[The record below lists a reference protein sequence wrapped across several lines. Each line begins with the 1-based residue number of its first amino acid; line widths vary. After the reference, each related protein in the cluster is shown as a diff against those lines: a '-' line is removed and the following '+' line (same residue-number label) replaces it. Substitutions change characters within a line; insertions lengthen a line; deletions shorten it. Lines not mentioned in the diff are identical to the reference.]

1 MRSLAY
7 LGIALGAL
15 CVGGA
20 ALADDVAPSIDSL
33 AKMPPNPVTS
43 TATEAKDATA
53 AKDAAAAPAAAHDE
67 QPARSESSSTVPASE
82 TPVPAPTSATA
93 AVAAQPPAQPKK
105 ICRSMDAS
113 AGSKIPRRVCAT
125 QEEWAGFDRRAR
137 EDAQDGLRRAQDH
150 GAIAPAGIS
159 QSGLPP

>member
-7 LGIALGAL
+7 LVIALGAL

-20 ALADDVAPSIDSL
+20 ALADDVAPSTDSL
-33 AKMPPNPVTS
+33 AKMPPNPLTS
-43 TATEAKDATA
+43 TATEAKDAA
-53 AKDAAAAPAAAHDE
+53 PAPAAVHDE
-67 QPARSESSSTVPASE
+67 QPAQSSSTVPASD
-82 TPVPAPTSATA
+82 TPPPAPTSATA
-93 AVAAQPPAQPKK
+93 AVAPQPPAQPKK

-125 QEEWAGFDRRAR
+125 QEEWATFDRRAR

-150 GAIAPAGIS
+150 GANAPAGVS
-159 QSGLPP
+159 QAGLP